1 MALYCFEAIVLLECF
16 NLDTFCDSF
25 GSVSKY
31 EGGGGKGGLSM
42 GRSDGTWRV
51 EGTQP
56 VNSSSLSIL
65 QTGIVSVWTELK
77 NLVPNSDK
85 SLLMFS

>member
-1 MALYCFEAIVLLECF
+1 
-16 NLDTFCDSF
+16 
-25 GSVSKY
+25 
-31 EGGGGKGGLSM
+31 M